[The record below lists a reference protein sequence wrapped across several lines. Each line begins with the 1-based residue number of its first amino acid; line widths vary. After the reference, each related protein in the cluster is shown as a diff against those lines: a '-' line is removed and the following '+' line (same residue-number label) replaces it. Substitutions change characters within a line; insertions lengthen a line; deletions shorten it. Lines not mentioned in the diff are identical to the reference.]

1 MVRIDEET
9 NIEITRGDILPLS
22 VRAKDK
28 NGEDY
33 TFKVGDVVRFKI
45 TEKENEANVIL
56 SKDFEVTEEKQS
68 VNVDLTGEETKIG
81 EIINEPSEYWY
92 EIELNPDTAPQT
104 IIGYTMDDG
113 AKLFI
118 LLPEGGGEE
127 LNSNGNVGG

>member
-28 NGEDY
+28 DGNEY
-33 TFKVGDVVRFKI
+33 TFKIGDVVRFKI
-45 TEKENEANVIL
+45 TEKENVENVIIY
-56 SKDFEVTEEKQS
+56 KDFIVEAETLS
-68 VNVDLTGEETKIG
+68 VDINLNGEETKFG
-81 EIINEPSEYWY
+81 PLINEPSEYWY
-92 EIELNPDTAPQT
+92 EIELNPDTNPQT
-104 IIGYTMDDG
+104 IIGYTLDGG

-127 LNSNGNVGG
+127 IDNGNVGG